1 MGSPLSPITTN
12 LFMDKFEQKSLN
24 FANPKLEWWSS
35 FVDDTFLIWAHG
47 KEELE
52 NFVDHLNQQSESIK
66 FTKEFEENNVIPFL
80 DTLVIKK

>member
-24 FANPKLEWWSS
+24 FANPKLEWWSN

-47 KEELE
+47 KDELE
-52 NFVDHLNQQSESIK
+52 NFADRLNQQSESIK